1 MVSAVAERSLG
12 WGMIFIRDVQRI
24 LDLSKDRTL
33 RPRDSTVL
41 LALIANADWKTGEI
55 HASQEELAE
64 QVAMQRTAICSS
76 IKRLSDNHLVRRIR
90 AERGLSWYYAINP
103 YVVRFGTEKAQGM
116 IWKQFSEA

>member
-12 WGMIFIRDVQRI
+12 WGMIFVRDVQRI
-24 LDLSKDRTL
+24 LELSKDRVL

-55 HASQEELAE
+55 HASQEQLAN
-64 QVAMQRTAICSS
+64 QINMQPSAICSS

-90 AERGLSWYYAINP
+90 AERGLAWFYAINP